1 MNYFVVM
8 IGYGRKQEAVVDPE
22 ITRREVVS
30 RIRSR
35 EYKNISF
42 IHHVTLDGATEDVTD
57 EIMAEVHELECLP
70 PLSPADL
77 QAARFDHAQDHR
89 KHEVA

>member
-1 MNYFVVM
+1 LILKSPGAKSSAAFVP
-8 IGYGRKQEAVVDPE
+8 AS
-22 ITRREVVS
+22 TRTFP
-30 RIRSR
+30 
-35 EYKNISF
+35 F